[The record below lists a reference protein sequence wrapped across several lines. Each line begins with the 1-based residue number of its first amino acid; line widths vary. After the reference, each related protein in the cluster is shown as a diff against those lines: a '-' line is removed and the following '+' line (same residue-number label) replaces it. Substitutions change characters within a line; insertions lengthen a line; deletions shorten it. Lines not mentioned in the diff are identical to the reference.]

1 MTDQVSA
8 VSAVSAVSGVDR
20 SRGAVTARL
29 IGVGVGPGDPDL
41 LTLKAVRAIR
51 EADVILAPT
60 RRPGGRSMAL
70 EIVRE
75 HVDELRQRVV
85 VLPFPDGPHPQPW
98 DDVARQIVAE
108 LGASRR
114 GVFLTEGD
122 PLLFGSFGD
131 VVAALRT
138 VQPDLAVE
146 IIPGVSSV
154 TAAAAAAGV
163 PLTDSGERLA
173 IVPATRNLAH
183 VESALRAFEC
193 VVILKIGRVL
203 GDLLRLLDRTGRLDD
218 AVYVRR
224 CGWPEQQVVH
234 DVRSLIESPPTDYF
248 ALLIVRRAS
257 RDTRP
262 GGGDKRR

>member
-1 MTDQVSA
+1 MTDAISA
-8 VSAVSAVSGVDR
+8 DEATYQPCVT
-20 SRGAVTARL
+20 VTARL
-29 IGVGVGPGDPDL
+29 VGVGVGPGDPEL

-51 EADVILAPT
+51 EAEVILAPT

-75 HVDELRQRVV
+75 HVDEQRQRVV
-85 VLPFPDGPHPQPW
+85 VLPFPEGPHPQPW

-108 LGASRR
+108 LGASGR

-138 VQPDLAVE
+138 VQPELAVE

-163 PLTDSGERLA
+163 PLTDSRERLA
-173 IVPATRNLAH
+173 LVPAIGNLAQ
-183 VESALRAFEC
+183 VESALRDFEC

-203 GDLLRLLDRTGRLDD
+203 GELLGMLDRFGRLDD

-234 DVRSLIESPPTDYF
+234 NVRSLMGSPPTDYF
-248 ALLIVRRAS
+248 ALLIVRAAQA
-257 RDTRP
+257 DVRP
-262 GGGDKRR
+262 G